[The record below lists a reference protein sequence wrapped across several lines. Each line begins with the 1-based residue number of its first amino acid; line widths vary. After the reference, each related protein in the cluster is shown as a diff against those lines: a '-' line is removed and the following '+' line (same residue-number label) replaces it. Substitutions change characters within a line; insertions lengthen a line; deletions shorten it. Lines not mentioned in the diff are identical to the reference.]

1 MRKPTWWDLGIA
13 VLGLVLVCSATQGV
27 SLAQYPA
34 AQYPEGPDPEGSVG
48 DVTQDTRITGT
59 SDGMG
64 SDQGLPTGATT
75 AQTGTGGS
83 GVDAGQGT
91 GGSGTGYTGQDTGTG
106 TQQLSTIETQQRVEI
121 ARLRAQVAGLEQQLA
136 QMRVNLARVQSGQGT
151 GVQGAGTGGSGQVA
165 GTGGSGTGSS
175 AVGETNAAAPT
186 SATGI
191 GNSTA
196 EGVGGGATTGT
207 TGTTTTGTTTGTATN
222 PSNEGYAVANV
233 IHSGRVRSVTQQ
245 QLVLDEEDGGTT
257 TLSLA
262 KDVRVIQGRK
272 QMSLKN
278 LGEGTL
284 VRTSA
289 DLYARGNPVTS
300 IEVLSAPKAKAK
312 APSK

>member
-27 SLAQYPA
+27 SLAQYPG
-34 AQYPEGPDPEGSVG
+34 AQYPEGPEPEGSVG

-64 SDQGLPTGATT
+64 SDQGLPTDDTT
-75 AQTGTGGS
+75 AQT
-83 GVDAGQGT
+83 GT

-106 TQQLSTIETQQRVEI
+106 TQQLSALETQQRVEI

-151 GVQGAGTGGSGQVA
+151 GVQGTGTGGSSQVA

-175 AVGETNAAAPT
+175 AVGEPNAQAPT
-186 SATGI
+186 GATGI

-196 EGVGGGATTGT
+196 EGVGGGGGGTTGKTTGT
-207 TGTTTTGTTTGTATN
+207 SKGTATN

-233 IHSGRVRSVTQQ
+233 IHRGRVRSVTQQ
-245 QLVLDEEDGGTT
+245 QLVLNEEDGGTT

-262 KDVRVIQGRK
+262 KNVRVIQDR
-272 QMSLKN
+272 QQVSLKN

-300 IEVLSAPKAKAK
+300 IEVLSAPKA
-312 APSK
+312 PSK

>member
-34 AQYPEGPDPEGSVG
+34 AQYPEGQDPEGSVG

-75 AQTGTGGS
+75 AQPGTGGS

-91 GGSGTGYTGQDTGTG
+91 GGSGTGYTGQDMGTG
-106 TQQLSTIETQQRVEI
+106 TQQLSALETQQRVEI

-136 QMRVNLARVQSGQGT
+136 QMRVNLARVQAGQGT
-151 GVQGAGTGGSGQVA
+151 GVQGAGTGGSG
-165 GTGGSGTGSS
+165 TGSS
-175 AVGETNAAAPT
+175 AVGAPNAEAPT
-186 SATGI
+186 GATGI
-191 GNSTA
+191 GYSTA
-196 EGVGGGATTGT
+196 EGVGGGGT
-207 TGTTTTGTTTGTATN
+207 PGTTTGTTTGTTKGTATN

-245 QLVLDEEDGGTT
+245 QLVLDEEDGSTS

-262 KDVRVIQGRK
+262 KDVRVIQGRQ

-300 IEVLSAPKAKAK
+300 IEVLSVPKKA
-312 APSK
+312 ASK

>member
-27 SLAQYPA
+27 SLAQYPE
-34 AQYPEGPDPEGSVG
+34 AQYPEGRDPEGSVG

-64 SDQGLPTGATT
+64 SDQGLPAGAPT

-83 GVDAGQGT
+83 GVDAGQ
-91 GGSGTGYTGQDTGTG
+91 DTGTG
-106 TQQLSTIETQQRVEI
+106 TQQLSALETQQRVEI
-121 ARLRAQVAGLEQQLA
+121 ARLRAQVAGLEKQVA
-136 QMRVNLARVQSGQGT
+136 QMRVNLARVQGGQGT
-151 GVQGAGTGGSGQVA
+151 GTD
-165 GTGGSGTGSS
+165 GSGTGNS
-175 AVGETNAAAPT
+175 AVGAPNAEAPT
-186 SATGI
+186 GATGI
-191 GNSTA
+191 GYSTA
-196 EGVGGGATTGT
+196 EGVGGGGT
-207 TGTTTTGTTTGTATN
+207 TGTPTGTATN
-222 PSNEGYAVANV
+222 PSNEGLAVANV
-233 IHSGRVRSVTQQ
+233 IHRGRVRSVTQQ
-245 QLVLDEEDGGTT
+245 QLVLDEEEGGTT

-262 KDVRVIQGRK
+262 KDVRVIQGRQ

-300 IEVLSAPKAKAK
+300 LEVLSAPKA
-312 APSK
+312 PSK

>member
-27 SLAQYPA
+27 SLAQYPG
-34 AQYPEGPDPEGSVG
+34 AQSPEGPDPEGSVG
-48 DVTQDTRITGT
+48 EVTQDTRITGT

-64 SDQGLPTGATT
+64 SDQGLPASTTT

-83 GVDAGQGT
+83 GVDAGQGGT
-91 GGSGTGYTGQDTGTG
+91 GGSGMGYTGQDTGTG
-106 TQQLSTIETQQRVEI
+106 TQQLSALETQQRVEI
-121 ARLRAQVAGLEQQLA
+121 ARLRAQVVGLEKQLA
-136 QMRVNLARVQSGQGT
+136 QMRVNLARVQAGQGT
-151 GVQGAGTGGSGQVA
+151 GGQGAGTGGSGQETS
-165 GTGGSGTGSS
+165 TGGSATGSP
-175 AVGETNAAAPT
+175 AVGDPNAEAPT
-186 SATGI
+186 GATGV
-191 GNSTA
+191 GSSTA
-196 EGVGGGATTGT
+196 EGVGGGGT
-207 TGTTTTGTTTGTATN
+207 TGTPTTGTPTTGTSTGTATN

-233 IHSGRVRSVTQQ
+233 IHRGRVRSVTQQ

-262 KDVRVIQGRK
+262 KDVRVIQGR
-272 QMSLKN
+272 QQVSLKN

-300 IEVLSAPKAKAK
+300 IEVLSAPKKAT
-312 APSK
+312 SK